1 MRRSVLL
8 MLLLALILAGCG
20 QPSVHSS
27 DELQEDTHLAQ
38 QLFLADFSRNYEV
51 LYVLTGDIL
60 EAAGDLSVVRKE
72 TELMEN
78 TSTRR
83 FFSYPLCEIQND
95 FLPEGPQEALDAY
108 YEAFWQYTDALAC
121 YTQEHSTLSPEMEQA
136 LQGLADFLPQQVPY
150 VIKYE
155 CFDLDEAETGQAVS
169 WLQDCT
175 EHLRSVVRQAEA
187 EDTASG

>member
-8 MLLLALILAGCG
+8 MLLLALVLAGCG

-83 FFSYPLCEIQND
+83 FSPTICARSRTISCRKARRRRWMLIMKRFGSTRMRWPATRRSIRPCRRKWSRHCRD
-95 FLPEGPQEALDAY
+95 
-108 YEAFWQYTDALAC
+108 WQT
-121 YTQEHSTLSPEMEQA
+121 
-136 LQGLADFLPQQVPY
+136 F
-150 VIKYE
+150 
-155 CFDLDEAETGQAVS
+155 F
-169 WLQDCT
+169 
-175 EHLRSVVRQAEA
+175 RSKCPM
-187 EDTASG
+187 S

>member
-8 MLLLALILAGCG
+8 MLLLALVLASCG

-78 TSTRR
+78 TSTR
-83 FFSYPLCEIQND
+83 L
-95 FLPEGPQEALDAY
+95 FLLPSVRDPELFLDGMPAGR
-108 YEAFWQYTDALAC
+108 AGCL
-121 YTQEHSTLSPEMEQA
+121 L
-136 LQGLADFLPQQVPY
+136 
-150 VIKYE
+150 
-155 CFDLDEAETGQAVS
+155 
-169 WLQDCT
+169 
-175 EHLRSVVRQAEA
+175 
-187 EDTASG
+187 